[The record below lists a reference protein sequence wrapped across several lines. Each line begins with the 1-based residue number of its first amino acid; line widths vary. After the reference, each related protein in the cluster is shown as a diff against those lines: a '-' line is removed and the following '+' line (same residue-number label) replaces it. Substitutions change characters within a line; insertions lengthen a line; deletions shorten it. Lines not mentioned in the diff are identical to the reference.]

1 MEIFRRYFPDL
12 DPRQLSQYA
21 QLEGLY
27 REWNDKIN
35 VISRK
40 DIDHLYLRHVLHS
53 LGIAKFLNFV
63 PGTRILDV
71 GTGGGFPGIPLAILF
86 PGTEFLLID
95 SIRKKI
101 RVVEA
106 VIDALQLKNC
116 QAVPV
121 RAEQVSEKFDFI
133 VSRAVTALP
142 RFIPW
147 VKQVV
152 SPACHNARANGILA
166 LKGGNLDEELSIP
179 YKTEIISLADYFTE
193 SFFESKKLV
202 HVIMK

>member
-1 MEIFRRYFPDL
+1 MEIIRRYFPDL
-12 DPRQLSQYA
+12 DPHQVSQYA

-27 REWNDKIN
+27 REWNEKIN

-53 LGIAKFLNFV
+53 MGIAKFLSFI
-63 PGTRILDV
+63 PGTRVLDV

-95 SIRKKI
+95 SIRKKV

-106 VIDALQLKNC
+106 VVGELELHNC
-116 QAVPV
+116 RVMPV
-121 RAEQVSEKFDFI
+121 RAEQVREKFDFVI
-133 VSRAVTALP
+133 SRAVTALP

-147 VKQVV
+147 VKRMV
-152 SPACHNARANGILA
+152 SHEHRNTKTNGILA
-166 LKGGNLDEELSIP
+166 LKGGNLHEELTIP
-179 YKTEIISLADYFTE
+179 FETEVVALSEYFTE
-193 SFFESKKLV
+193 PFFESKKLV